1 VRLTDHKILLL
12 LAYTALSGML
22 SAAPNAA
29 TNTASD
35 SKPIDL
41 PVPVGEPVK
50 GIKIPQYDETGKLT
64 MNLSA
69 ETARKLDDTH
79 VELEGLK
86 VTFSDK
92 EEKEIVVEIPRSLLD
107 LQSRVLKAESKTVIS
122 REDFDICGEGA
133 EFDTATRSGSF
144 KGRVRASFRNDTPS
158 GLQP

>member
-1 VRLTDHKILLL
+1 MFCSRLEAVPDT
-12 LAYTALSGML
+12 
-22 SAAPNAA
+22 A
-29 TNTASD
+29 TNTGSQ
-35 SKPIDL
+35 PLDL

-69 ETARKLDDTH
+69 ETARKLDDTR
-79 VELEGLK
+79 VELQGLK

-92 EEKEIVVEIPRSLLD
+92 EEKEIVVEIPHSLLD
-107 LQSRVLKAESKTVIS
+107 LRSKILRADSETVIS
-122 REDFDICGEGA
+122 REDFDICGDGA

-144 KGRVRASFRNDTPS
+144 KGRVRASFRNDTTP

>member
-1 VRLTDHKILLL
+1 MRLIDTLLL
-12 LAYTALSGML
+12 GVAALIAFCGPI
-22 SAAPNAA
+22 AEAKDPA
-29 TNTASD
+29 TNAGAQ
-35 SKPIDL
+35 PLDL

-69 ETARKLDDTH
+69 ETARKLDDTR

-92 EEKEIVVEIPRSLLD
+92 EEKEIIVEIPHSFLD
-107 LQSRVLKAESKTVIS
+107 LRSKILKADSKTMIS
-122 REDFDICGEGA
+122 REDFDICGDGA

-144 KGRVRASFRNDTPS
+144 KGRVRASFRNDASP